1 MAGMIKQ
8 YLEQVIRAALGPDIP
23 TDVAFVV
30 EHPREASHGDWST
43 NIAMVLAKR
52 LKQVPLKIATEL
64 VPKIISGDAKKYFS
78 KVEAAKPG
86 FINIYLSPAF
96 NQGIVSEILKSGER
110 FGRAEVGR
118 GKKIVLEYAQPNTN
132 KPMHLGHFRL
142 DAIGMAVHNLLEA
155 VGFDVI
161 LTTIFNDRGQHICK
175 SILMYQKFGRC
186 QTPETAKIKGDHFV
200 GGFYTRYEEESAKD
214 PTLADEVAQM
224 LIKWENNDPE
234 IRALWKKMNGW
245 VYAGFDQTFQREGT
259 RLDEKVY
266 ESDIY
271 KKGKEIVEKYL
282 KKGIFMKKPD
292 ESVVVDLIKFGLDE
306 KVLLRADGTT
316 IYITQDLYLGEYREK
331 KYHPERM
338 LYCVDIYQ
346 GYHFQVLFAIY
357 ELIGYKFAKHCKH
370 LAFGYVFL
378 GKEKMSSRKGNVV
391 TTDKFLDE
399 MKERARAVMKQSK
412 IQAPKENEDQV
423 AEAMALA
430 AVKYGILRYELQKDI
445 RFDPEMTIQLT
456 GDTGPYLQYT
466 YARIR
471 GIMRKGKIT
480 KIGELATALGGGQAV
495 GAGLDKPEEQKL
507 LRQLTRYPE
516 VVEKAA
522 LAYSPNLLAEYLGD
536 LSRTFNAFYNS
547 LSVLKAESEKLKQ
560 SRLSLCAATAQTL
573 KNGLALLG
581 IEALEKM

>member
-1 MAGMIKQ
+1 MIKQ
-8 YLEQVIRAALGPDIP
+8 YIEKVIRAALGSDIDR
-23 TDVAFVV
+23 DVSFVV
-30 EHPREASHGDWST
+30 EHPREESHGDWST
-43 NIAMVLAKR
+43 NVAMVLAKQ
-52 LKQVPLKIATEL
+52 LKQAPIEIATEL
-64 VPKIISGDAKKYFS
+64 VPEIVGGDTKKYFS

-86 FINIYLSPAF
+86 FINIHLAPAF
-96 NQGIVSEILKSGER
+96 TQEVIAEILKSGDR
-110 FGRAEVGR
+110 FGRTDVGR
-118 GKKIVLEYAQPNTN
+118 GKKVVLEYAQPNTN
-132 KPMHLGHFRL
+132 KPLHIGHFRL

-175 SILMYQKFGRC
+175 SILMYQKFGQG

-200 GGFYTRYEEESAKD
+200 GGFYARFEQEAAKD
-214 PTLADEVAQM
+214 PKLNDEVAQM
-224 LIKWENNDPE
+224 LIRWENNDPE
-234 IRALWKKMNGW
+234 IRALWQKMNGW
-245 VYAGFDQTFQREGT
+245 VYQGFDQTFKREGT

-271 KKGKEIVEKYL
+271 KKGKSIVAKYL
-282 KKGIFMKKPD
+282 AKGIFFKKPD
-292 ESVVVDLIKFGLDE
+292 GCVAVNLTKFGLDE

-316 IYITQDLYLGEYREK
+316 IYITQDLYLGEYREN
-331 KYHPERM
+331 KYHPDRM

-357 ELIGYKFAKHCKH
+357 ELIGYKFAKHSTH

-399 MKERARAVMKQSK
+399 MKERAKAVMKQGK
-412 IQAPKENEDQV
+412 IQVPQENEDQV
-423 AEAMALA
+423 AEAIALA
-430 AVKYGILRYELQKDI
+430 AMKYGILRYELQKDI
-445 RFDPEMTIQLT
+445 RFDPETTIQLT

-471 GIMRKGKIT
+471 GIMRKGKIA
-480 KIGELATALGGGQAV
+480 KIGESA
-495 GAGLDKPEEQKL
+495 AGLERPEEQKL
-507 LRQLTRYPE
+507 LRHLSRYPE
-516 VVEKAA
+516 IVEKAA

-547 LSVLKAESEKLKQ
+547 LSVLKAESAKLKQ

-573 KNGLALLG
+573 KNGLELLG